1 VAPVHVYRFDWATPM
16 LRLLRLGAA
25 HATELPYVWGN
36 LVAGPRDPTFKL
48 GGLKV
53 GTAVSE
59 RMRARWRN
67 FAVTG
72 EPSGLAGDPEWRPYR
87 SDDRATLVIDRQ
99 DRVVQDPDRETR
111 AAWGDDVLSFR

>member
-1 VAPVHVYRFDWATPM
+1 M

-48 GGLKV
+48 GGLKT
-53 GTAVSE
+53 GMAVSE
-59 RMRARWRN
+59 RMRTRWRN
-67 FAVTG
+67 FAVSG
-72 EPSGLAGDPEWRPYR
+72 RPSGLVGEPEWRPYLR
-87 SDDRATLVIDRQ
+87 NDRATLVIGRQ
-99 DRVVQDPDRETR
+99 DAVLVDPDRAFR